1 MKKAIILSMIG
12 VFFVSSVFA
21 VTNTKA
27 RKDSPIINQGKY
39 LAPQEKAPSMT
50 DPNTGVKNDFS
61 LSTRNPN
68 AVLIDSSSNGY
79 GMVVSSTRPIDND
92 EDWWTVVY
100 RQYAGVGTTH
110 GQLGS
115 AATDDIMAVE
125 DWNVYTN
132 VNANGN
138 PEWGG
143 GGICE
148 DGTCAQGR
156 YPSAAASEEYPYA
169 IWNEYTAENSTYGG
183 RPYYTY
189 DEFGWDGDSYAY
201 PINIDLDWA
210 NDAKDQWV
218 GSAQYSWDSNMEM
231 GVMNVVYND
240 WTRNNVYLFH
250 SEVIEDGLVIF
261 GSEQNPLDLPAHFGD
276 SGYITSPL
284 MTTNDNGDGAV
295 AVLGIFAG
303 NDPAGGTCDESA
315 HSCNHIPIFKLTDDH
330 GYTFYGDAASDG
342 YYFIPDNVFEDIWA
356 NQILPNTDAYGEDMY
371 GWDVDYCIN
380 YDLDGD
386 GDIEDEA
393 NSQDYDGD
401 GVIEE
406 MEEAGAY
413 QLEDWWSWYDW
424 DFRVDADG
432 DIHAIMSIVPQSLEY
447 VHYME
452 GAAGFYYLTCDKED
466 LANPGDVNSDS
477 GWRWSFLM
485 DGGDTWQWDV
495 DGDGYS
501 EIFTTHPN
509 LSFAHDDP
517 DVVWAV
523 ISMAEQGGYISEQA
537 ERTATDCRNWDVY
550 VPTLVDRTNWSLD
563 LWVLKSADGGSTW
576 SDPVNITETQGD
588 FSDGAYNGPE
598 EMYPHTPA
606 FSDSENVYFMYQMP
620 NWEWNEIGDP
630 TGPDHMNYVYVGYSD
645 GGAPDLAIDDNDSI
659 SDMVPGN
666 FGLNQNYPNPFNP
679 STTINFTV
687 PNFSDVKISVFD
699 INGKLINTLVDA
711 SFSSGT
717 YNVIWNGDDASGNKV
732 AAGIYMYNLT
742 SDETSITNKMVLV
755 K

>member
-1 MKKAIILSMIG
+1 MKKAIMLSVIG
-12 VFFVSSVFA
+12 MFFLSSVFA
-21 VTNTKA
+21 VSNTKV
-27 RKDSPIINQGKY
+27 RKDSPFMNHGKY
-39 LAPQEKAPSMT
+39 LAPQEKVPTMT
-50 DPNTGVKNDFS
+50 SPDTGVKNDFS

-68 AVLIDSSSNGY
+68 AVLVDSSSNGY
-79 GMVVSSTRPIDND
+79 GLVVSSTRPIDND
-92 EDWWTVVY
+92 GDWWTIAY
-100 RQYAGVGTTH
+100 RQYAGIGTTH
-110 GQLGS
+110 GQLG
-115 AATDDIMAVE
+115 AAGTDDIMAVD

-132 VNANGN
+132 VNSNGN

-148 DGTCAQGR
+148 DGTCAQAR
-156 YPSAAASEEYPYA
+156 YPSAVASEEYPYA

-201 PINIDLDWA
+201 PINIDLEWFNEA
-210 NDAKDQWV
+210 RDQWV
-218 GSAQYSWDSNMEM
+218 GSAQYSFDSDMDM
-231 GVMNVVYND
+231 GVLNVVYND

-250 SEVIEDGLVIF
+250 TEVVEDGLAIF
-261 GSEQNPLDLPAHFGD
+261 GSEQNPLNLPAHFGD

-303 NDPAGGTCDESA
+303 NDVANGVCDESA

-330 GYTFYGDAASDG
+330 GMTFYGDPATDG
-342 YYFIPDNVFEDIWA
+342 YYFIPDNVFDDIMT
-356 NQILPNTDAYGEDMY
+356 NQIMPNTDAYGDDEF
-371 GWDVDYCIN
+371 GWDVDYCMN
-380 YDLDGD
+380 YDINGD
-386 GDIEDEA
+386 GSVEDDA

-413 QLEDWWSWYDW
+413 QIEDWFSWYDW
-424 DFRVDADG
+424 DFRVDAEG
-432 DIHAIMSIVPQSLEY
+432 DIHAIMSVVPQSLEF
-447 VHYME
+447 VHHLDN
-452 GAAGFYYLTCDKED
+452 ASGFYYLTCDKED
-466 LANPGDVNSDS
+466 IANPGEVNTED

-485 DGGDTWQWDV
+485 SGGDTWTWDV
-495 DGDGYS
+495 DGDTYS
-501 EIFTTHPN
+501 EIFDTHPN
-509 LSFAHDDP
+509 LSFASDDE
-517 DVVWAV
+517 DVIWAV
-523 ISMAEQGGYISEQA
+523 MNMAEMGDYVDEA
-537 ERTATDCRNWDVY
+537 TERTATDCRNWDVY
-550 VPTLVDRTNWSLD
+550 VPTLTDRTNWSMD
-563 LWVLKSADGGSTW
+563 IWVLKSVDGGSTW
-576 SDPVNITETQGD
+576 SEPFNVTDTPGYFD
-588 FSDGAYNGPE
+588 DGVYNGPE

-630 TGPDHMNYVYVGYSD
+630 AGADHMNWVYVGFSD
-645 GGAPDLAIDDNDSI
+645 GGNPLSVNEDNAEATI
-659 SDMVPGN
+659 PGS
-666 FGLNQNYPNPFNP
+666 FELTQNYPNPFNP

-699 INGKLINTLVDA
+699 INGKLVNTLVDA
-711 SFSSGT
+711 SYSSGT
-717 YNVIWNGDDASGNKV
+717 YNIMWDGDDSNGNKV

-742 SDETSITNKMVLV
+742 SNETSITNKMILI

>member
-1 MKKAIILSMIG
+1 MIG

-588 FSDGAYNGPE
+588 FSDGVYNGPE

>member
-303 NDPAGGTCDESA
+303 NDAANGVCDESA

-588 FSDGAYNGPE
+588 FSDGVYNGPE

>member
-588 FSDGAYNGPE
+588 FSDGVYNGPE